1 MKFDE
6 YVLSKCKKAGKKLSV
21 FIRVSELMTFAQRRN
36 IMKAFIKTR
45 FGYCPLVLMF
55 CGIKN
60 NACINY
66 IHERA
71 LKAVYND
78 EISPF
83 EQLLE
88 RDKSETMYIR
98 NIKTLAVELFRIK
111 NNLSNDVIA
120 QLISKGNSAGYN
132 LRSLIDC
139 GIKALRYFGLKI

>member
-1 MKFDE
+1 M
-6 YVLSKCKKAGKKLSV
+6 SKCKKAGKKLSV

-55 CGIKN
+55 CGIKST
-60 NACINY
+60 
-66 IHERA
+66 A

-83 EQLLE
+83 EQLLG

-111 NNLSNDVIA
+111 NNLSSDIIA
-120 QLISKGNSAGYN
+120 QLISKGNSVGYN